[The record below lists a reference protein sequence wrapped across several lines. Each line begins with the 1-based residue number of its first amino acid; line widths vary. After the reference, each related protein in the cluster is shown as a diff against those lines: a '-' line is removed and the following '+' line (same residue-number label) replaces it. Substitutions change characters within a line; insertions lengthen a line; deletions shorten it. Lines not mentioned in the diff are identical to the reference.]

1 MYTTLYVVLADITE
15 ASLLLKKKLLFDLQ
29 PDKEYT

>member
-1 MYTTLYVVLADITE
+1 MYITLYVVLADITE
-15 ASLLLKKKLLFDLQ
+15 ASLLLRKKLLFNLQ